1 MVIVVEM
8 PNIFALRKNRI
19 RNLPFMLA
27 AGVSVLMFAAC
38 ARADEPDQ
46 QQSLVVFAATSDT
59 AIGSNRIPL
68 NIQLIDGSRYD
79 DQADDL
85 RVTYS
90 PPDSDEEFAVDD
102 LTWRPWPIRSGIYTA
117 TMTFDRVGLWNIKI
131 SSKSEESLLPA
142 SSGVLVKSAS
152 ESPNIGEPAP
162 LTETKVAAS
171 RGDLPKIT
179 SDPNPDID
187 LYQISFDEAVA
198 SKKPTVIT
206 FSTPAYCQSGTCGPQ
221 TRVLGQLEETH
232 RENGNFIHVEIFDNP
247 DEMLASGDPSLGVE
261 FPAIHEWNF
270 NTEPWTFIVD
280 SDGIVQGRY
289 EAFVSKEEIEETL
302 LPLMSN

>member
-1 MVIVVEM
+1 M
-8 PNIFALRKNRI
+8 PNSFIIKKIDARI
-19 RNLPFMLA
+19 LPVLLA
-27 AGVSVLMFAAC
+27 AVTVLLFSAC
-38 ARADEPDQ
+38 LSSEEPEQ

-59 AIGSNRIPL
+59 AIGSNRVPL

-90 PPDSDEEFAVDD
+90 PPDSDEEFTVDD
-102 LTWRPWPIRSGIYTA
+102 LTWRPWPIRTGIYTA
-117 TMTFDRVGLWNIKI
+117 TMTFDRVGLWNIRI
-131 SSKSEESLLPA
+131 SSKSDESLLPA
-142 SSGVLVKSAS
+142 SSGVLVKSAT

-162 LTETKVAAS
+162 LTETKVASS
-171 RGDLPKIT
+171 RDDLPKIT
-179 SDPNPDID
+179 SDPNPDFD

-232 RENGNFIHVEIFDNP
+232 RESGNFIHVEIFDNP
-247 DEMLASGDPSLGVE
+247 DEMLANGDPSLGVE

-289 EAFVSKEEIEETL
+289 EAFVSKEELEETL
-302 LPLMSN
+302 LPLLNN